1 MKGIIVP
8 RPVFDGPSSFI
19 PKSDVKIISYRFI
32 IILI

>member
-19 PKSDVKIISYRFI
+19 PKSEVNIITHF
-32 IILI
+32 IILILF